1 MSPEI
6 VSRGRDSPGQLSA
19 GQSREQ
25 SCQYNQNIAEQNQ
38 QSAARIDIVLF
49 IDSSDFRQHHSAQR
63 LYTLVRIF

>member
-49 IDSSDFRQHHSAQR
+49 IGIDSSQILDSIIQR
-63 LYTLVRIF
+63 L